1 VFGEPARKVFTGF
14 PQEIPPVVLWQLH
27 SRSDEHPGMAAI
39 RLASSADLAALL
51 DLFDHE
57 KVIEK
62 GLPTVLNVG
71 WALLRIR
78 DTSKYRAAGYDSFE
92 QYCRRRWGWGRNH
105 SRRLMA
111 AVETAALMPPE
122 AGIPRPQTE
131 AQLRPLTPLRH
142 RPDLVQAAWAQAVE
156 VADGDQP
163 TPTEVS
169 IAVQQL
175 RRRLP
180 VQRR

>member
-1 VFGEPARKVFTGF
+1 
-14 PQEIPPVVLWQLH
+14 
-27 SRSDEHPGMAAI
+27 MAVRI
-39 RLASSADLAALL
+39 ASSADLAALL

-62 GLPTVLNVG
+62 GSATFFDVG

-92 QYCRRRWGWGRNH
+92 QYCRRRWGWSRKH

-111 AVETAALMPPE
+111 AVETAALLPPE
-122 AGIPRPQTE
+122 SGVPRPQTE

-142 RPDLVQAAWAQAVE
+142 RPDLVHCAWVRAVE
-156 VADGDQP
+156 AAHGGQP
-163 TPTEVS
+163 TPTEVVV
-169 IAVQQL
+169 AVKHL
-175 RRRLP
+175 HKPWL
-180 VQRR
+180 VQRGDVGSCEEAVVPFQAEAGETVPSTRRTPVAG